1 MTSPAGRKKW
11 LLFFRTGRGNLSSQ
25 HCKSIPQGTENW
37 YSYVSTPA
45 RLISLT
51 NQHLV
56 FLSCEQCLH
65 CPIDWG
71 FVTPCNPVH
80 ILYHTYDAGSLS
92 RALSRLY
99 IPLHRL
105 RFIPGISLPYSN
117 DSDCKMNELPLPVK
131 MHKYCYPI
139 SWILHAHRYYCKG
152 RIVTKW
158 KLKSFLQQYGGGE
171 G

>member
-37 YSYVSTPA
+37 YSYVSTPT

-80 ILYHTYDAGSLS
+80 ILYHTRMTQEASPGLCLVCIFPFTDYASS
-92 RALSRLY
+92 QVYLY
-99 IPLHRL
+99 LI
-105 RFIPGISLPYSN
+105 
-117 DSDCKMNELPLPVK
+117 
-131 MHKYCYPI
+131 
-139 SWILHAHRYYCKG
+139 ATT
-152 RIVTKW
+152 VTAKW
-158 KLKSFLQQYGGGE
+158 MSFLFQLRCINTAIQFPESFMRIDIIARGE
-171 G
+171 LWQSGS